1 MAKIAIHIITGFLGS
16 GKTTFL
22 QEFLE
27 QEGGKNIALIV
38 NELGEVALDN
48 ELIQTQFVKETLVLN
63 AGCMCCNKREDLSQK
78 CKEVLDGYEK
88 SGKKLERILI
98 ETTGLAN
105 PAPIVFTLLSDA
117 FLANH
122 FYLANIITCV
132 DALDGLKHLEQNAE
146 ARSQII
152 SADYV
157 VITKTDLHKDTQ
169 KLREKIF
176 CIHQGVGIVAK
187 EDFNFN
193 KLFSLKRMEEFSG
206 QKFLQNST
214 PTNLHQAHQ
223 NSVNSLCLCFDKPL
237 DWSVFGIWL
246 SMLLYTYGDKILR
259 VKGLLD
265 VDEDYLVN
273 INGVGHIIYPPTHTK
288 ISSRRDLDI
297 RQDLRIKQS
306 PALSGG
312 KDESGLTDQ
321 NKTYLARQ
329 SRLVFIA
336 KNLDLKN
343 VEYSLRAF
351 LKLKI

>member
-27 QEGGKNIALIV
+27 QEGSENIALIV

-78 CKEVLDGYEK
+78 CKEVLDNYEK
-88 SGKKLERILI
+88 NGKKLERILI

-146 ARSQII
+146 ACSQII
-152 SADYV
+152 STDCV
-157 VITKTDLHKDTQ
+157 VLTKTDLQQDTQ
-169 KLREKIF
+169 KLREKIL

-187 EDFNFN
+187 EEFNFS
-193 KLFSLKRMEEFSG
+193 KLFSLKRMEEFEE
-206 QKFLQNST
+206 QKLPYNT
-214 PTNLHQAHQ
+214 ATNLHQAHQ

-246 SMLLYTYGDKILR
+246 SMLLYAYGDKILR

-265 VDEDYLVN
+265 VGEDYLVN

-288 ISSRRDLDI
+288 ISSKKDLDI
-297 RQDLRIKQS
+297 KQDLRVNQN
-306 PALSGG
+306 PALLGQ
-312 KDESGLTDQ
+312 KDESHLTEQ
-321 NKTYLARQ
+321 NRTHLA

-336 KNLDLKN
+336 KNLDLKE
-343 VEYSLRAF
+343 VEHSLEAF
-351 LKLKI
+351 LKLKN